1 MTGRDWR
8 AFDAELR
15 ARTPEIAAELLGN
28 PTFRAGKEWRW
39 GRKGSLSVV
48 IGGTRAG
55 MWFDH
60 EAGDGGGLVDLVA
73 REKGFSRTDAL
84 DWTADRIGMA
94 RTFGASE
101 RRHDPTW
108 PRPTRPI
115 LPPGAPVS
123 PQARPDEVEAPDPSL
138 DDADP
143 AVARTKEA
151 AIRAVRIL
159 AAAGPAPVDH
169 PYVVRKQVAPLG
181 LRCDARGHLI
191 VPLQDS
197 DGRVHSLET
206 IARDGAK
213 RFLAGGA
220 KRGHF
225 CVIGMDPGPMPA
237 PSGPILICEG
247 WATGASLHI
256 ATGHTV
262 IAAMD
267 AGNLMPVAE
276 ALRARFPAADL
287 VLVADNDEK
296 PDRDGNPGVEAAR
309 KAALAIDG
317 RLAVP
322 ESPGDANDLFCAEG
336 PAAVAALVANA
347 ARIPPPPPTYPAPVL
362 TPDEARASLAEAIA
376 RFMAA
381 TPDYWATVE
390 AAREAAEAA
399 TESNDPLGFNTVA
412 VAALPPLLGLPVD
425 VGLGKTS
432 NARAAIADLAASGGL
447 DGRKVVYAVP
457 RHDLGADQVA
467 AFEALGLR
475 AMLWKGR
482 SAPDP
487 TDDNPDRLMCLD
499 TEATFDALEIE
510 HPVEQSCCKLKNG
523 AELLLCPWFR
533 DCGYQRQKPQAQAAQ
548 VIVCAHDSLFHM
560 KPQAIGE
567 VGLLVI
573 DEGFWQSGLRGLD
586 GKATLTQDGLEPG
599 RTSLTCYNG
608 KGKMDVGATADLIAA
623 RERLC
628 KALRVTEP
636 GPLRLGLLEAVGLT
650 PDDCRNAATL
660 ERRRMRDAGLR
671 PGMSPVERRK
681 RIEAVLPPAGEPWA
695 PPGRCATL
703 WLVLAEALEN
713 GHDAAGAELV
723 HEMTEAG
730 SVRALRLRWRGT
742 MRKGWAAQAPIL
754 HLDATLRPELVQT
767 YLPRIDIGTPVAA
780 RQPHVR
786 VRQVTGSPTSARAM
800 TPSADAPERDR
811 KAAASRL
818 RDLAA
823 WIALR
828 ARQCRRPAAR
838 VDLLI
843 VGQKAAIDALRATGL
858 PPRVEAVH
866 FNALSGLDRWG
877 DVGGMIVMGRTLPAP
892 RTVELIAMA
901 LTGRMPT
908 PNPENVGWWYPMAER
923 RVRLAGDRTA
933 PLSMEAHADPIA
945 EAVRWSIC
953 EGELI
958 QAMGRGRGVN
968 RTADTPLEI
977 DLLTDVVLPVI
988 VDALVPWSDLCPT
1001 RRDLMALSGIVLEN
1015 AADMAACF
1023 PELWSSA
1030 AAARQD
1036 RSRSVTNC
1044 YYGDLYNSQMSH
1056 SSAEVTWRPEGPGH
1070 RARTAR
1076 VDLARIP
1083 DPEAWLT
1090 NRLGPLASF
1099 EMRHVVCADASV
1111 PDPSVVARL
1120 DTLASR
1126 LTASM
1131 QAELAT
1137 RRAALDALSARLKA
1151 AKPAALRHPHHP
1163 HPEEEIEA

>member
-1 MTGRDWR
+1 MSGRDWR

-15 ARTPEIAAELLGN
+15 ARVPELAVELLGK
-28 PTFRAGKEWRW
+28 PTFRAGQEWRW

-48 IGGTRAG
+48 IGGARAG

-60 EAGDGGGLVDLVA
+60 EQGRGGWFSDLVGRDLGLA
-73 REKGFSRTDAL
+73 REDATD
-84 DWTADRIGMA
+84 WIADRIGLAALPRLA
-94 RTFGASE
+94 RQ
-101 RRHDPTW
+101 
-108 PRPTRPI
+108 RPTPSVKPANEPGE
-115 LPPGAPVS
+115 PPTAPATAPPESNPDHDAAPAPNRADEAAARATRIWDSARGAPE
-123 PQARPDEVEAPDPSL
+123 DHL
-138 DDADP
+138 YL
-143 AVARTKEA
+143 VAKKA
-151 AIRAVRIL
+151 QPL
-159 AAAGPAPVDH
+159 A
-169 PYVVRKQVAPLG
+169 
-181 LRCDARGHLI
+181 LRMDMSRRLV
-191 VPLQDS
+191 VPLQDI
-197 DGRVHSLET
+197 DGRIHSVEF
-206 IARDGAK
+206 IAPDGAK
-213 RFLAGGA
+213 RYLAGGA
-220 KRGHF
+220 KKGHF
-225 CVIGMDPGPMPA
+225 AVLGAEPGPLAEPG
-237 PSGPILICEG
+237 GPLLICEG
-247 WATGASLHI
+247 WATGASLHM
-256 ATGHTV
+256 ATGQTV

-287 VLVADNDEK
+287 VLVADNDTK
-296 PDRDGNPGVEAAR
+296 PDRDTNPGVEAAR
-309 KAALAIDG
+309 KVALAIDG

-322 ESPGDANDLFCAEG
+322 DGPGDANDLFCAEG
-336 PAAVAALVANA
+336 PDTVAALVASA

-362 TPDEARASLAEAIA
+362 TPQEARASLAEAIA
-376 RFMAA
+376 GFMAA
-381 TPDYWATVE
+381 VPDYWAAVE
-390 AAREAAEAA
+390 AAQEEAKNPD
-399 TESNDPLGFNTVA
+399 TDRDPLDFNIVA
-412 VAALPPLLGLPVD
+412 RAALPPLLGLPVD

-432 NARAAIADLAASGGL
+432 SARAAIAELVAAGGL
-447 DGRKVVYAVP
+447 GKRKVVYAVP
-457 RHDLGADQVA
+457 RHDLGAEQVA

-482 SAPDP
+482 TAPDP

-510 HPVEQSCCKLKNG
+510 HPVEQSCCKVKNG
-523 AELLLCPWFR
+523 AELLLCPWFH
-533 DCGYQRQKPQAQAAQ
+533 DCGYQRQKPLAQAAQ

-573 DEGFWQSGLRGLD
+573 DEAFWQSGLRGLD

-599 RTSLTCYNG
+599 RTSLVCYTG

-650 PDDCRNAATL
+650 PDDCRHAATL
-660 ERRRMRDAGLR
+660 ERRGMRDAGLR
-671 PGMSPVERRK
+671 PGMPPVERRK

-703 WLVLAEALEN
+703 WLILAEALEN

-730 SVRALRLRWRGT
+730 SVRALRLRWRSP
-742 MRKGWAAQAPIL
+742 MRTGWAAQAAIL

-786 VRQVTGSPTSARAM
+786 VRQVTGSPTSARAL

-811 KAAASRL
+811 KAAATRL
-818 RDLAA
+818 RDLRA
-823 WIALR
+823 WIDLR
-828 ARQCRRPAAR
+828 ARQCRRPGQAI
-838 VDLLI
+838 DLLV
-843 VGQKAAIDALRATGL
+843 VGQKAAIDALRSAGL

-877 DVGGMIVMGRTLPAP
+877 GIGGMVVLGRTLPAP
-892 RTVELIAMA
+892 RTVELIATA
-901 LTGRMPT
+901 LTGRVPA
-908 PNPENVGWWYPMAER
+908 PNPEDSGWWYPMVER
-923 RVRLAGDRTA
+923 RVRLAGDRTT
-933 PLSMEAHADPIA
+933 PLAMEEHADSIA

-968 RTADTPLEI
+968 RTAATPLGI
-977 DLLTDVVLPVI
+977 DLLTDVVLPVT
-988 VDALVPWSDLCPT
+988 VDALVPWSDLRPT
-1001 RRDLMALSGIVLEN
+1001 RRDLMALTGIVLEN

-1044 YYGDLYNSQMSH
+1044 YYRDLYNSQMSH
-1056 SSAEVTWRPEGPGH
+1056 SSAEVTYRPEGPGH
-1070 RARTAR
+1070 RPRSAR
-1076 VDLARIP
+1076 VDLSRIP

-1099 EMRHVVCADASV
+1099 EMRRDHVADAGA
-1111 PDPSVVARL
+1111 PDPACAAHL

-1131 QAELAT
+1131 QAVLAA
-1137 RRAALDALSARLKA
+1137 RRAALDALSARLDA
-1151 AKPAALRHPHHP
+1151 AKPAALRRAHHP
-1163 HPEEEIEA
+1163 QPEEETEA

>member
-1 MTGRDWR
+1 MSARDWR

-15 ARTPEIAAELLGN
+15 ARVPELAVELLGK
-28 PTFRAGKEWRW
+28 PTFRAGQEWRW
-39 GRKGSLSVV
+39 GRKGSLAVV
-48 IGGTRAG
+48 IGGAKAG

-60 EAGDGGGLVDLVA
+60 ETGDGGGFVDLVG
-73 REKGFSRTDAL
+73 RDLGLSRGDAL
-84 DWTADRIGMA
+84 DWTADRIGI
-94 RTFGASE
+94 G
-101 RRHDPTW
+101 RRH
-108 PRPTRPI
+108 RPTRTHPAPSF
-115 LPPGAPVS
+115 LSTNKPVS
-123 PQARPDEVEAPDPSL
+123 PPAQPGAETAPQTPH

-143 AVARTKEA
+143 AVSRAEEA
-151 AIRAVRIL
+151 AARAKRIWTS
-159 AAAGPAPVDH
+159 ARPAPDDH
-169 PYVVRKQVAPLG
+169 SYLTAKKVAPLG
-181 LRCDARGHLI
+181 LRMDARGHLV
-191 VPLQDS
+191 VPLQDG
-197 DGRVHSLET
+197 DGRLHTVET
-206 IARDGAK
+206 IAPDGAK

-225 CVIGMDPGPMPA
+225 AVVGAEPGPLGEPN
-237 PSGPILICEG
+237 GPVLICEG

-296 PDRDGNPGVEAAR
+296 PDRNGNPGVEAAR
-309 KAALAIDG
+309 KVALAVDG
-317 RLAVP
+317 RLAAP
-322 ESPGDANDLFCAEG
+322 GSPGDANDLFCAEG
-336 PAAVAALVANA
+336 PDAVAALVASA

-362 TPDEARASLAEAIA
+362 TPDEARASLAVAITG
-376 RFMAA
+376 FMAA
-381 TPDYWATVE
+381 IPDYWAAVE
-390 AAREAAEAA
+390 AAQEEAKSTDA
-399 TESNDPLGFNTVA
+399 NRDPLDFNIVA
-412 VAALPPLLGLPVD
+412 RAALPPLLGLPVD

-432 NARAAIADLAASGGL
+432 SARAAIAELIAAGGL
-447 DGRKVVYAVP
+447 GTRKVVYAVP
-457 RHDLGADQVA
+457 RHDLGAEQVT
-467 AFEALGLR
+467 ELKALGLS

-482 SAPDP
+482 TAPDP

-510 HPVEQSCCKLKNG
+510 HPVEQSCCKVKNG
-523 AELLLCPWFR
+523 AELLLCPWFH
-533 DCGYQRQKPQAQAAQ
+533 DCGYQRQKPLAQAAQ

-573 DEGFWQSGLRGLD
+573 DEAFWQSGLRGLD

-599 RTSLTCYNG
+599 RTSLTCYTG

-650 PDDCRNAATL
+650 PDDCRHAATL

-681 RIEAVLPPAGEPWA
+681 RIEAVLPQAGEPWA

-703 WLVLAEALEN
+703 WLILAEALEN
-713 GHDAAGAELV
+713 DHDAAGAELV

-730 SVRALRLRWRGT
+730 SVRALRLRWRSR
-742 MRKGWAAQAPIL
+742 MRTGWAAQAPIL

-767 YLPRIDIGTPVAA
+767 YLPRIDIGAPVAA

-786 VRQVTGSPTSARAM
+786 VRQVTGSPTSARAL

-811 KAAASRL
+811 KAAATRL
-818 RDLAA
+818 RDLRA
-823 WIALR
+823 WIELR
-828 ARQCRRPAAR
+828 ARQCHRPGQAI
-838 VDLLI
+838 DLLV
-843 VGQKAAIDALRATGL
+843 VGQKAAIDALRSAGL

-877 DVGGMIVMGRTLPAP
+877 GIGGMVVLGRTLPAP
-892 RTVELIAMA
+892 RTVELIATA
-901 LTGRMPT
+901 LTGRVPA
-908 PNPENVGWWYPMAER
+908 PNPEDAGWWYPMVER
-923 RVRLAGDRTA
+923 RIRLAGDRTA
-933 PLSMEAHADPIA
+933 PLAMEEHADAIA
-945 EAVRWSIC
+945 EAVRRCIC

-968 RTADTPLEI
+968 RTAATPLEI
-977 DLLTDVVLPVI
+977 DLLTDVVLPVT
-988 VDALVPWSDLCPT
+988 VDALVPWSDLRPT
-1001 RRDLMALSGIVLEN
+1001 RRDLMSLAGIVLEN

-1023 PELWSSA
+1023 PELWSTA

-1044 YYGDLYNSQMSH
+1044 YYRDIYNSQMSH
-1056 SSAEVTWRPEGPGH
+1056 SSAEVTYRPEGPGH

-1076 VDLARIP
+1076 VDLSRIP

-1099 EMRHVVCADASV
+1099 EMRPIVGADIDA
-1111 PDPSVVARL
+1111 PDANCVAGL

-1131 QAELAT
+1131 QAVLAV
-1137 RRAALDALSARLKA
+1137 RRAALEALSARLDA
-1151 AKPAALRHPHHP
+1151 AKPAALRRTHHP
-1163 HPEEEIEA
+1163 QPEEETEA

>member
-1 MTGRDWR
+1 MSGRDWR
-8 AFDAELR
+8 AFDAERR
-15 ARTPEIAAELLGN
+15 ARVPELAVELLGK
-28 PTFRAGKEWRW
+28 PTSRAGQEWRW

-48 IGGTRAG
+48 VGGARAG

-60 EAGDGGGLVDLVA
+60 EEGRGGWFSDLVGRDLGMA
-73 REKGFSRTDAL
+73 REDATD
-84 DWTADRIGMA
+84 WIADRIGMA
-94 RTFGASE
+94 AL
-101 RRHDPTW
+101 
-108 PRPTRPI
+108 PRPARQRSTQGATPANDSGEPLTAPSTAPPVCNLDADTPPAPNRANEAAERATRI
-115 LPPGAPVS
+115 WTS
-123 PQARPDEVEAPDPSL
+123 ARP
-138 DDADP
+138 
-143 AVARTKEA
+143 
-151 AIRAVRIL
+151 
-159 AAAGPAPVDH
+159 GPEDH
-169 PYVVRKQVAPLG
+169 PYLVAKQAEPLA
-181 LRCDARGHLI
+181 LRMDAGRRLV
-191 VPLQDS
+191 VPLQDI
-197 DGRVHSLET
+197 DGRIHSIET
-206 IARDGAK
+206 IAPDGAK

-220 KRGHF
+220 KKGHF
-225 CVIGMDPGPMPA
+225 AVVAERPGPLGEPT
-237 PSGPILICEG
+237 GPVLICEG

-267 AGNLMPVAE
+267 AGNLMPVTE
-276 ALRARFPAADL
+276 ALRARFPDADL
-287 VLVADNDEK
+287 VLVADNDLK
-296 PDRDGNPGVEAAR
+296 PDRDSNHGVDAAR
-309 KAALAIDG
+309 KVALAVDG

-322 ESPGDANDLFCAEG
+322 DSPGDANDLFCTEG
-336 PAAVAALVANA
+336 PNAVAALVAGA

-376 RFMAA
+376 GFMAA
-381 TPDYWATVE
+381 IPDYWAAVE
-390 AAREAAEAA
+390 AAQEEATNPDARR
-399 TESNDPLGFNTVA
+399 DPLDFNIVA
-412 VAALPPLLGLPVD
+412 RAALPPLLGLPVD

-432 NARAAIADLAASGGL
+432 SARAAIVELIAAGGI
-447 DGRKVVYAVP
+447 GSRKVVYAVP
-457 RHDLGADQVA
+457 RHDLGVEQVG
-467 AFEALGLR
+467 AFEALGLS

-482 SAPDP
+482 TAPDP

-510 HPVEQSCCKLKNG
+510 HPVEQSCCKVKNG
-523 AELLLCPWFR
+523 AELLLCPWFH
-533 DCGYQRQKPQAQAAQ
+533 DCGYQRQKPLAQAAQ

-599 RTSLTCYNG
+599 RTSVTCYG
-608 KGKMDVGATADLIAA
+608 AQGKMDVGATADLIAA

-650 PDDCRNAATL
+650 PDDCRHAATL

-681 RIEAVLPPAGEPWA
+681 RIEAVLPQAGEPWA

-703 WLVLAEALEN
+703 WLILAEALEN

-723 HEMTEAG
+723 HEMTESG
-730 SVRALRLRWRGT
+730 SVRALRLRWRST

-767 YLPRIDIGTPVAA
+767 YLPRIDIGTPVVA

-786 VRQVTGSPTSARAM
+786 VRQVTGSPTSARAL
-800 TPSADAPERDR
+800 TPAADAPERDR
-811 KAAASRL
+811 KAATNRL
-818 RDLAA
+818 RDLHA
-823 WIALR
+823 WIELR
-828 ARQCRRPAAR
+828 ARQCHRPGQTI
-838 VDLLI
+838 DLLV
-843 VGQKAAIDALRATGL
+843 VGQKAAIDALRSAGL

-877 DVGGMIVMGRTLPAP
+877 GIGGMVILGRTLPAP
-892 RTVELIAMA
+892 RTVELNAMA
-901 LTGRMPT
+901 LTGREPA
-908 PNPENVGWWYPMAER
+908 PNPEDAGWWYPMVER
-923 RVRLAGDRTA
+923 RVRLSADRTA
-933 PLSMEAHADPIA
+933 PLAMEEHADPIA

-968 RTADTPLEI
+968 RTAATPLEI
-977 DLLTDVVLPVI
+977 DLLTDVVLPVT
-988 VDALVPWSDLCPT
+988 VDPLVPWSDLRPT

-1023 PELWSSA
+1023 PELWPTREA
-1030 AAARQD
+1030 AKKDGQRKG
-1036 RSRSVTNC
+1036 TND
-1044 YYGDLYNSQMSH
+1044 YYRDLYNSRMSP
-1056 SSAEVTWRPEGPGH
+1056 SSAEVTYRPEGPGH

-1076 VDLARIP
+1076 VDLSRIP

-1090 NRLGPLASF
+1090 NRLGALASF
-1099 EMRHVVCADASV
+1099 ELRYIAGADASV
-1111 PDPSVVARL
+1111 LDPADAARL
-1120 DTLASR
+1120 DTLAFR
-1126 LTASM
+1126 LTDSM
-1131 QAELAT
+1131 QAVLAA
-1137 RRAALDALSARLKA
+1137 RRAALDALSARLEA
-1151 AKPAALRHPHHP
+1151 AKPAALRHPHHQQ
-1163 HPEEEIEA
+1163 PEEETEA

>member
-1 MTGRDWR
+1 MSGRDWQ

-28 PTFRAGKEWRW
+28 PTFRAGQEWRW

-48 IGGTRAG
+48 IGGARAG

-94 RTFGASE
+94 GTFEVSE
-101 RRHDPTW
+101 RRHNPTR
-108 PRPTRPI
+108 PRPTPPI

-123 PQARPDEVEAPDPSL
+123 PQARTDEVEAPDPSL

-143 AVARTKEA
+143 SVARTKEA
-151 AIRAVRIL
+151 AVRAARIW
-159 AAAGPAPVDH
+159 AAAGPAPGDH

-181 LRCDARGHLI
+181 LRCDARGHLV
-191 VPLQDS
+191 VPLQDA
-197 DGRVHSLET
+197 DGRLHSLET
-206 IARDGAK
+206 IAPDGAK
-213 RFLAGGA
+213 RFLAGGT

-225 CVIGMDPGPMPA
+225 CVIGMEPAPMPD

-247 WATGASLHI
+247 WATGASLAM
-256 ATGHTV
+256 ATGNAV

-267 AGNLMPVAE
+267 AGNLLPVAE
-276 ALRARFPAADL
+276 ALRTRFPDADL
-287 VLVADNDEK
+287 ILVADNDAK
-296 PDRDGNPGVEAAR
+296 PDRDTNPGVEAAR
-309 KAALAIDG
+309 KAALAVDARI
-317 RLAVP
+317 AIPVP
-322 ESPGDANDLFCAEG
+322 QGDANDLFNAEG
-336 PAAVAALVANA
+336 PGAVVALIAGA
-347 ARIPPPPPTYPAPVL
+347 ARIPLPPPTYPAPVL
-362 TPDEARASLAEAIA
+362 TPDEARASLADAIA

-381 TPDYWATVE
+381 IPRYWAAIE
-390 AAREAAEAA
+390 AARETAQGADM
-399 TESNDPLGFNTVA
+399 NRDPLDFNIVA
-412 VAALPPLLGLPVD
+412 NAAFPPLLGLPVD

-432 NARAAIADLAASGGL
+432 SARAAIADLIASGGL

-467 AFEALGLR
+467 AFKALGLR

-482 SAPDP
+482 TAPDP
-487 TDDNPDRLMCLD
+487 EPDSPEQLMCRD
-499 TEATFDALEIE
+499 TEATFDALEVE
-510 HPVEQSCCKLKNG
+510 HPVEQSCCKVRRG
-523 AELLLCPWFR
+523 GEVHLCPQYHA
-533 DCGYQRQKPQAQAAQ
+533 CGYQRQKPEAQAAQ
-548 VIVCAHDSLFHM
+548 VVVCAHDSLFHC
-560 KPQAIGE
+560 KPEAIGT

-573 DEGFWQSGLRGLD
+573 DEAFWQSGLRGLD

-599 RTSLTCYNG
+599 RTSLACYG
-608 KGKMDVGATADLIAA
+608 AKGRIDLAATADLVAA
-623 RERLC
+623 RSRLL
-628 KALRVTEP
+628 KALQVCDP
-636 GPLRLGLLEAVGLT
+636 GPLRHGFLEAVGLT
-650 PDDCRNAATL
+650 PEDCRHAATL
-660 ERRRMRDAGLR
+660 ERRRMRDAGLL

-681 RIEAVLPPAGEPWA
+681 RIEKVLPPPGEPWA

-703 WLVLAEALEN
+703 WLILAEALEN

-723 HEMTEAG
+723 HERTNNG
-730 SVRALRLRWRGT
+730 SVRALKLRWRS
-742 MRKGWAAQAPIL
+742 RLRAGWAGEAPIL

-767 YLPRIDIGTPVAA
+767 YLPQIDIGDQVAA

-786 VRQVTGSPTSARAM
+786 IRQVTGSPTSARAL
-800 TPSADAPERDR
+800 TPAPDAPDRDHN
-811 KAAASRL
+811 AAAHRL

-828 ARQCRRPAAR
+828 VRQCRRPAAR

-843 VGQKAAIDALRATGL
+843 VGQKAAIDALRANGL

-901 LTGRMPT
+901 LTGRVPA
-908 PNPENVGWWYPMAER
+908 PNPQDAGWWYPLADQR
-923 RVRLAGDRTA
+923 IRLADGRTA
-933 PLSMEAHADPIA
+933 PLSAEAHADPIA

-958 QAMGRGRGVN
+958 QAIGRGRGVN
-968 RTADTPLEI
+968 RTAETVLEI
-977 DLLTDVVLPVI
+977 DLLTDVVLPATVN
-988 VDALVPWSDLCPT
+988 ALVPWSDLRPT
-1001 RRDLMALSGIVLEN
+1001 RRDLMALTGIVLEN

-1023 PELWSSA
+1023 SDLWA
-1030 AAARQD
+1030 TADAARQD

-1044 YYGDLYNSQMSH
+1044 YYRDLYNSQMSH
-1056 SSAEVTWRPEGPGH
+1056 SSAEVTYRPTGAGH
-1070 RARTAR
+1070 RSRTAR
-1076 VDLARIP
+1076 VDLSRIP

-1090 NRLGPLASF
+1090 SRLGPLARFDIRPGNVAAQGKPEADSF
-1099 EMRHVVCADASV
+1099 DA
-1111 PDPSVVARL
+1111 L
-1120 DTLASR
+1120 TTR

-1131 QAELAT
+1131 QAVLAV
-1137 RRAALDALSARLKA
+1137 RRAALDVLATRLGA
-1151 AKPAALRHPHHP
+1151 AKPAALRRPDHPAP
-1163 HPEEEIEA
+1163 KEETQA

>member
-1 MTGRDWR
+1 MSGRDWR

-15 ARTPEIAAELLGN
+15 ARVPELAVELLGK
-28 PTFRAGKEWRW
+28 PTFRAGQEWRW

-48 IGGTRAG
+48 VGGARAG

-60 EAGDGGGLVDLVA
+60 EEGRGGWFSDLVGRDLGMA
-73 REKGFSRTDAL
+73 RDDATD
-84 DWTADRIGMA
+84 WIADRIGMA
-94 RTFGASE
+94 AL
-101 RRHDPTW
+101 
-108 PRPTRPI
+108 PRPTRQRST
-115 LPPGAPVS
+115 PGAMRANNPGEPPTAPATAPPES
-123 PQARPDEVEAPDPSL
+123 NPD
-138 DDADP
+138 DDAAP
-143 AVARTKEA
+143 APNRADEA
-151 AIRAVRIL
+151 AERAARIWTS
-159 AAAGPAPVDH
+159 AGPAPADH
-169 PYVVRKQVAPLG
+169 PYLVAKQAEPLA
-181 LRCDARGHLI
+181 LRMDVGRRLI
-191 VPLQDS
+191 VPLQDI
-197 DGRVHSLET
+197 DGRIHSLET
-206 IARDGAK
+206 IAPDGAK

-220 KRGHF
+220 KKGHF
-225 CVIGMDPGPMPA
+225 AVVGAEPGPLPQ
-237 PSGPILICEG
+237 PTGPVLICEG

-256 ATGHTV
+256 ATGHIV

-276 ALRARFPAADL
+276 ALRARLPAADL
-287 VLVADNDEK
+287 VLVADNDAK
-296 PDRDGNPGVEAAR
+296 PDRDSNPGVEAAR
-309 KAALAIDG
+309 KVALAVDG

-322 ESPGDANDLFCAEG
+322 DSPGDANDLFCAEG
-336 PAAVAALVANA
+336 PDAVAALVAGA
-347 ARIPPPPPTYPAPVL
+347 ARIPPPPPTYPAPVR

-376 RFMAA
+376 GFMAA
-381 TPDYWATVE
+381 IPDYWAAVE
-390 AAREAAEAA
+390 AAQEEATNPDADR
-399 TESNDPLGFNTVA
+399 DPLDFNIVA
-412 VAALPPLLGLPVD
+412 RAALPPLLGLPVD

-432 NARAAIADLAASGGL
+432 SARAAIAELIAAGGL
-447 DGRKVVYAVP
+447 GQRKVVYAVP
-457 RHDLGADQVA
+457 RHDLGADQVT
-467 AFEALGLR
+467 ELKALGLS

-482 SAPDP
+482 TAPDP

-510 HPVEQSCCKLKNG
+510 HPVEQSCCKVKNG
-523 AELLLCPWFR
+523 AELLLCPWFHE
-533 DCGYQRQKPQAQAAQ
+533 CGYQRQKPLAQAAQ

-599 RTSLTCYNG
+599 RTSVTCYTG
-608 KGKMDVGATADLIAA
+608 KGKMDVGATADLVAA

-650 PDDCRNAATL
+650 PDDCRHAATL

-681 RIEAVLPPAGEPWA
+681 RIEAVLLPAGEPWA

-703 WLVLAEALEN
+703 WLILAEALDN

-723 HEMTEAG
+723 HEMTDAG
-730 SVRALRLRWRGT
+730 SVRALRLRWRSR
-742 MRKGWAAQAPIL
+742 MRTGWAAAAPIL

-767 YLPRIDIGTPVAA
+767 YLPRLRLGTPVAA

-786 VRQVTGSPTSARAM
+786 VLQVTGSPTSARAL

-818 RDLAA
+818 RDLRA
-823 WIALR
+823 WIELR
-828 ARQCRRPAAR
+828 ARQCHRPGQAI
-838 VDLLI
+838 DLLI
-843 VGQKAAIDALRATGL
+843 VGQKAAIDALRSAGL

-877 DVGGMIVMGRTLPAP
+877 GIGGMVILGRTLPAP
-892 RTVELIAMA
+892 HTVELIAMA
-901 LTGRMPT
+901 LTGRMPA
-908 PNPENVGWWYPMAER
+908 PNPEDAGWWYPMVER

-933 PLSMEAHADPIA
+933 PLAMEEHADPIA

-968 RTADTPLEI
+968 RTAATPLEI
-977 DLLTDVVLPVI
+977 DLLTDVVLPI
-988 VDALVPWSDLCPT
+988 TVDALVPWSELRPT
-1001 RRDLMALSGIVLEN
+1001 RRDLMALTGIVLEN
-1015 AADMAACF
+1015 AADMAAGF
-1023 PELWSSA
+1023 PELWPTREA
-1030 AAARQD
+1030 AKKDGQRKG
-1036 RSRSVTNC
+1036 TND
-1044 YYGDLYNSQMSH
+1044 YYRDLYNSRLSP
-1056 SSAEVTWRPEGPGH
+1056 SSAEVTYRPTGAGH
-1070 RARTAR
+1070 RTRTAR
-1076 VDLARIP
+1076 ADLTRIP

-1099 EMRHVVCADASV
+1099 ELTVCNSDASEANG
-1111 PDPSVVARL
+1111 PSSAVRL
-1120 DTLASR
+1120 DALASR

-1131 QAELAT
+1131 QAVLVA
-1137 RRAALDALSARLKA
+1137 RRAALDVLSARLEA
-1151 AKPAALRHPHHP
+1151 AKPVAPTRSVHPKP
-1163 HPEEEIEA
+1163 TEEIDA

>member
-1 MTGRDWR
+1 MSGRDWR

-15 ARTPEIAAELLGN
+15 ARVPALAVELLGK
-28 PTFRAGKEWRW
+28 PTFRAGQEWRW

-48 IGGTRAG
+48 IGGARAG

-60 EAGDGGGLVDLVA
+60 EEGRGGWFSDLVGRDLGMA
-73 REKGFSRTDAL
+73 REDATD
-84 DWTADRIGMA
+84 WIADRIGMA
-94 RTFGASE
+94 AL
-101 RRHDPTW
+101 
-108 PRPTRPI
+108 PRPARQRATQGTTPANDPGE
-115 LPPGAPVS
+115 PPTAPATGPTES
-123 PQARPDEVEAPDPSL
+123 NPDDDTAAAPNR
-138 DDADP
+138 AD
-143 AVARTKEA
+143 EA
-151 AIRAVRIL
+151 AERAARIWTS
-159 AAAGPAPVDH
+159 AGPAPADH
-169 PYVVRKQVAPLG
+169 PYLVAKQAAPLA
-181 LRCDARGHLI
+181 LHMDAGRRLV
-191 VPLQDS
+191 VPLQDI
-197 DGRVHSLET
+197 DGGIHSVEF
-206 IARDGAK
+206 IAPDGVK

-220 KRGHF
+220 KKGHF
-225 CVIGMDPGPMPA
+225 AMVGAEPGPLLEPC
-237 PSGPILICEG
+237 GPLLICEG

-287 VLVADNDEK
+287 LLVADNDAK
-296 PDRDGNPGVEAAR
+296 PDRDSNPGVEAAR
-309 KAALAIDG
+309 KVALTVHG

-322 ESPGDANDLFCAEG
+322 DSPGDANDLFCAEG
-336 PAAVAALVANA
+336 PDAVAALVASA

-362 TPDEARASLAEAIA
+362 TPDEARASLAAAIA
-376 RFMAA
+376 SFMAA
-381 TPDYWATVE
+381 IPDYWAAVE
-390 AAREAAEAA
+390 AAQEEAKSADADR
-399 TESNDPLGFNTVA
+399 DPLDFNIVA
-412 VAALPPLLGLPVD
+412 RAALPPLLGLPVD

-432 NARAAIADLAASGGL
+432 SARAAIAELIAAGGL
-447 DGRKVVYAVP
+447 GTRKVVYAVP
-457 RHDLGADQVA
+457 RHDLGAEQVA
-467 AFEALGLR
+467 AFEALGLS

-482 SAPDP
+482 TAPDP

-499 TEATFDALEIE
+499 TEATFDAHEIE
-510 HPVEQSCCKLKNG
+510 HPVEQSCCKGKNG
-523 AELLLCPWFR
+523 AELLLCPWFH
-533 DCGYQRQKPQAQAAQ
+533 DCGYQRQKPLAQAAQ

-599 RTSLTCYNG
+599 RTSVTCYG
-608 KGKMDVGATADLIAA
+608 SRGKMDVGATADLTAA

-628 KALRVTEP
+628 KALRVTGP

-650 PDDCRNAATL
+650 PDDCRHAATL

-681 RIEAVLPPAGEPWA
+681 RIEAVLPQAGEPWA

-703 WLVLAEALEN
+703 WLILAEALEN

-730 SVRALRLRWRGT
+730 SVRALRLRWRSP
-742 MRKGWAAQAPIL
+742 MRNGWAAQAPIL

-767 YLPRIDIGTPVAA
+767 YLPRIDIGAPVAA
-780 RQPHVR
+780 RQHHVR
-786 VRQVTGSPTSARAM
+786 VRQVTGSPTSARAL
-800 TPSADAPERDR
+800 TPSADAPERDH
-811 KAAASRL
+811 KAAATRL
-818 RDLAA
+818 RDLRA
-823 WIALR
+823 WIDLR
-828 ARQCRRPAAR
+828 ARQCHRFGQA
-838 VDLLI
+838 VDLLVI
-843 VGQKAAIDALRATGL
+843 GQKAAIDALRSAGL

-877 DVGGMIVMGRTLPAP
+877 GIGGMVVLGRTLPAP
-892 RTVELIAMA
+892 RTVELIAIA
-901 LTGRMPT
+901 LTGRVPA
-908 PNPENVGWWYPMAER
+908 PNPEDAGWWYPMVER
-923 RVRLAGDRTA
+923 RVRLVGDRSA
-933 PLSMEAHADPIA
+933 PLAMEEHADPIA

-968 RTADTPLEI
+968 RTAATPLEI
-977 DLLTDVVLPVI
+977 DLLTDVVLPVT
-988 VDALVPWSDLCPT
+988 VDALVPWSDLRPT
-1001 RRDLMALSGIVLEN
+1001 RRDLMALTGIVLEN

-1023 PELWSSA
+1023 PELWPTREA
-1030 AAARQD
+1030 AKKDGQRKG
-1036 RSRSVTNC
+1036 TND
-1044 YYGDLYNSQMSH
+1044 YYRDLYNSRMSP
-1056 SSAEVTWRPEGPGH
+1056 SSAEVTHRPEGPGH

-1076 VDLARIP
+1076 VDLSRIP

-1099 EMRHVVCADASV
+1099 EICHFAGADASV
-1111 PDPSVVARL
+1111 PDPAEAARL
-1120 DTLASR
+1120 DALASR
-1126 LTASM
+1126 MTASM
-1131 QAELAT
+1131 QAVLAA
-1137 RRAALDALSARLKA
+1137 RRAALDALSARLEA